1 MPTVFMELPRLLE
14 RAWPGTEQ
22 RTITGIFSVLV
33 DGDDHN
39 EPVADAVRGILDGGH
54 RYPEIIFPHD
64 GRAGRS
70 RLPGRHQ
77 PRTPGD
83 GHVIGYGGLAA
94 FRSGSVAE
102 VDEAIAFHK
111 PLGAFLAQSKE
122 TATTMAEGYQVGPH
136 PSGPK
141 KHKTNLIAAQSV
153 RNGSP
158 RGSGPGTLARQGN
171 AFEGFGEYL
180 VDEVT

>member
-1 MPTVFMELPRLLE
+1 
-14 RAWPGTEQ
+14 
-22 RTITGIFSVLV
+22 
-33 DGDDHN
+33 
-39 EPVADAVRGILDGGH
+39 
-54 RYPEIIFPHD
+54 
-64 GRAGRS
+64 
-70 RLPGRHQ
+70 
-77 PRTPGD
+77 
-83 GHVIGYGGLAA
+83 
-94 FRSGSVAE
+94 
-102 VDEAIAFHK
+102 VDEAIAF

-122 TATTMAEGYQVGPH
+122 KATALAEGYQVGPH

>member
-1 MPTVFMELPRLLE
+1 LS
-14 RAWPGTEQ
+14 AWPGTEQ

-39 EPVADAVRGILDGGH
+39 EPVADAVRGILDGH
-54 RYPEIIFPHD
+54 IVMERAERARYPAIDIRIIFPHD

-158 RGSGPGTLARQGN
+158 RGSGPGTLCQAGQRIRGLRGV
-171 AFEGFGEYL
+171 FSR
-180 VDEVT
+180 